1 MFRSG
6 GIRRTVP
13 ILHRDTAFNSDGLF
27 FIRLVPMFSKGS
39 SVSIIYYFLFSPP
52 HSVTLILFKWLS
64 DGISWMK
71 QSKISDR
78 VYWIY
83 IISCQSVIKKFMRT
97 QNLSKAL
104 LYDIYT
110 VQHTKNKQH
119 ETKQGHYQLLCVGR
133 GSGSFRPNFYIRSK

>member
-52 HSVTLILFKWLS
+52 HKHEHLQQINSVTLILLLVVRWYQLNIEWNNRKYPTESIEYILFRVKVW
-64 DGISWMK
+64 
-71 QSKISDR
+71 SKNLCELKICPR
-78 VYWIY
+78 LFFTIY
-83 IISCQSVIKKFMRT
+83 IQYNIQKTNNTKP
-97 QNLSKAL
+97 SKAIINYYVL
-104 LYDIYT
+104 
-110 VQHTKNKQH
+110 V
-119 ETKQGHYQLLCVGR
+119 EVR
-133 GSGSFRPNFYIRSK
+133 